1 MIDFRYDVAGLRPDQ
16 LRGFFVGWPVRPS
29 PEQHLAA
36 LRGSYRVVL
45 AVDDGTVVGFVNAIS
60 DGVAAA
66 FIPWLEVLPE
76 YQGQGLG
83 SELMRRMLD
92 ALDHLYSVDLT
103 CDPDL
108 RAFYERLGLRTL
120 QGMGTRNRAA
130 LTHRPGS

>member
-1 MIDFRYDVAGLRPDQ
+1 VIEFRYGVDGLRPEQ

-29 PEQHLAA
+29 PDQHLAA

-45 AVDDGTVVGFVNAIS
+45 AVHERGEVVGFVNAIS
-60 DGVAAA
+60 DGVATA

-76 YQGQGLG
+76 YQGGGLG
-83 SELMRRMLD
+83 SELMRRMLA
-92 ALDHLYSVDLT
+92 ALTHLYSVDLT

-108 RAFYERLGLRTL
+108 RTFYERLGLSPL

-130 LTHRPGS
+130 FGRS

>member
-1 MIDFRYDVAGLRPDQ
+1 MIDFRYDLDELRPEQ

-36 LRGSYRVVL
+36 LRGSYRVVM
-45 AVDDGTVVGFVNAIS
+45 AINDHGKVVGFVNAIS

-66 FIPWLEVLPE
+66 FIPWLEVLPD
-76 YQGQGLG
+76 YQGRGLG
-83 SELMRRMLD
+83 GELARRMLA

-108 RAFYERLGLRTL
+108 RTFYERLGLRPL

-130 LTHRPGS
+130 LGSDG